1 MRGTSRGAAAAGEKA
16 LGEVFGSL
24 DSGQLAEELFASCGS
39 IDGNATLRRA
49 LTDPSREGSAKAD
62 LVRRLFSGKVT
73 DQTVH
78 VVATLAGQR
87 WADERDFSDTIENLA
102 VQAVVDRADR
112 RGKLQDLEDELF
124 RFERIVAGD
133 PELRDVLTNR
143 QGNGAGKAEIV
154 RRLLDGKT
162 TPETV
167 RLAQQAVQ
175 APRGRRLDAVLE
187 AYLALAAKRHNQLTA
202 VVTSATA
209 LSEQET
215 ARLAEALGRS
225 YGRQIQIQPIV
236 DPSVVGGLK
245 VKIGDEVID
254 GTIARKLQAV
264 RRHFGG

>member
-16 LGEVFGSL
+16 LNEVFGSL

-187 AYLALAAKRHNQLTA
+187 AY
-202 VVTSATA
+202 
-209 LSEQET
+209 
-215 ARLAEALGRS
+215 GRS

-254 GTIARKLQAV
+254 GTIARKLQAA